1 MIVERSGM
9 LIDSSGM
16 LIDSSVWFALGL
28 SVPRFVSDLADNP
41 KRRERKQ
48 ARLPRCNRWH
58 TENAST
64 ASSESSRIS
73 WDEHLRKVLESQ
85 CLNKGSLE
93 NTVLHRFLAPH
104 RRSIHQ
110 RDRAS
115 RCQRSECSRDPL
127 FDLFFRGIPVGETNF
142 SGCGKP

>member
-1 MIVERSGM
+1 MSVERSGT
-9 LIDSSGM
+9 
-16 LIDSSVWFALGL
+16 LIDSSVWFALVSGA
-28 SVPRFVSDLADNP
+28 PRFVLDLADNP
-41 KRRERKQ
+41 KRRAQKQ
-48 ARLPRCNRWH
+48 DRPPGCSKWH

-73 WDEHLRKVLESQ
+73 WGEDLRKVLESQ

-127 FDLFFRGIPVGETNF
+127 FDLLFRGIPVGETNF